1 MSFSWMQFKIS
12 LRHHLRQLRFKQC
25 HKKANFWTVFWA
37 LFVTHICKN
46 IDKSHLPKTPN
57 YFLGMVKGCPTTV
70 RWVSTVPYRNWYDT
84 IVPFTK
90 IACTLDNDVRP
101 SSDRCSG
108 PHLSL
113 VQPHVEFISGN
124 PTIRIYP
131 MTPSLIALLEAVQ
144 KCTKN
149 WISTVGLLC

>member
-1 MSFSWMQFKIS
+1 MTGLDLNSFSFDISRKIFS
-12 LRHHLRQLRFKQC
+12 ANAVAFLFCKGHGHQL
-25 HKKANFWTVFWA
+25 A
-37 LFVTHICKN
+37 I
-46 IDKSHLPKTPN
+46 
-57 YFLGMVKGCPTTV
+57 TTV

-90 IACTLDNDVRP
+90 IACTLYDNVRP

-113 VQPHVEFISGN
+113 VQPHVEFISGD
-124 PTIRIYP
+124 PTVRIYP

-144 KCTKN
+144 KRPKN
-149 WISTVGLLC
+149 